1 MEINKNTYMKNL
13 QIFIFLFPVTQ
24 TIHSQ
29 KRISDSDMYLMKAK
43 IENEITDLS
52 KRPDSKDY
60 SSINDQQ
67 QCIDFNSNKIHW
79 FLVAWLSVT
88 ANTKKPR

>member
-1 MEINKNTYMKNL
+1 MEMNKNTNMKNL
-13 QIFIFLFPVTQ
+13 QIFFFLIPMTQ

-29 KRISDSDMYLMKAK
+29 KRISDSDMSLMKAK
-43 IENEITDLS
+43 IENEIADLS
-52 KRPDSKDY
+52 KRPDSEDY

-67 QCIDFNSNKIHW
+67 LCINFNSNEIHW

-88 ANTKKPR
+88 ANAK